1 MQKREHVTARRI
13 DARAASILLAC
24 CAAWGFNQVAIK
36 VANQGISPMLQAGL
50 RSAIA
55 GVIVLAWAFARRIP
69 LFERDGSLWGGIA
82 AGLLFGAE
90 FMLLYVG
97 LEYTTASR
105 GILFLYLA
113 PFAVAVGAH
122 FFVPGD
128 RLTWT
133 KVAGLLAALIG
144 LAVAMGEGVLAPER
158 PTLLGDLLSIAAAVM
173 WGATTV
179 VVRASALRF
188 VSTEKTL
195 IYQLA
200 VSAAAL
206 PVASWLMGE
215 PGIVDLSP
223 PVLIGFGYTVLVV
236 AMLSYLAWFWLV
248 RTYPPTRLA
257 SFTFLSPVFGVAAGR
272 AVLGEEPTLGLA
284 AALVLVAAGIW
295 LVNRSTDLRLVRT
308 GNSGDT
314 RGNDP
319 H

>member
-1 MQKREHVTARRI
+1 MQKREHVTVRSI
-13 DARAASILLAC
+13 DARAAFMVLAC
-24 CAAWGFNQVAIK
+24 CAAWGGNQVAIK

-55 GVIVLAWAFARRIP
+55 CVIVLAWAFMRRIP
-69 LFERDGSLWGGIA
+69 LFERDGSLWSGIA

-133 KVAGLLAALIG
+133 KVAGLLAALMG
-144 LAVAMGEGVLAPER
+144 LAVAMGEGLLAPGR
-158 PTLLGDLLSIAAAVM
+158 PTLLGDLLSIAAAVL
-173 WGATTV
+173 WGATTI

-215 PGIVDLSP
+215 AGVTDLSLW
-223 PVLIGFGYTVLVV
+223 VLVGFGYTVLVV
-236 AMLSYLAWFWLV
+236 AVLSYLAWFWLV

-257 SFTFLSPVFGVAAGR
+257 SFTFLSPVFGVLAGR
-272 AVLGEEPTLGLA
+272 AVLGEEPTLSLGV
-284 AALVLVAAGIW
+284 ALVLIAIGIW
-295 LVNRSTDLRLVRT
+295 LVNRSTDSRLA
-308 GNSGDT
+308 
-314 RGNDP
+314 P
-319 H
+319 

>member
-13 DARAASILLAC
+13 DARAALILLAC

-50 RSAIA
+50 RSAVA
-55 GVIVLAWAFARRIP
+55 GVIVLAWAHVRGIP
-69 LFERDGSLWGGIA
+69 LFERDGTLWAGIA
-82 AGLLFGAE
+82 AGLLFAAE

-105 GILFLYLA
+105 GIIFLYLA
-113 PFAVAVGAH
+113 PFAVAIGAH
-122 FFVPGD
+122 LFIPGD

-133 KVAGLLAALIG
+133 KVAGLFAALTG
-144 LAVAMGEGVLAPER
+144 LAVAMGEGVLVPER
-158 PTLLGDLLSIAAAVM
+158 PTLLGDLLSVAAAVV

-195 IYQLA
+195 MYQLA

-215 PGIVDLSP
+215 AGITDLSP
-223 PVLIGFGYTVLVV
+223 RVLIGFGYTVVVV
-236 AMLSYLAWFWLV
+236 AVVSYLAWFWLV

-257 SFTFLSPVFGVAAGR
+257 SFTFLSPVFGVLAGL
-272 AVLGEEPTLGLA
+272 AVLGEEPSLSLGV
-284 AALVLVAAGIW
+284 ALVLIGAGIW
-295 LVNRSTDLRLVRT
+295 LVNREYRFETSP
-308 GNSGDT
+308 GG
-314 RGNDP
+314 
-319 H
+319 

>member
-13 DARAASILLAC
+13 DARAALILLAC

-50 RSAIA
+50 RSAVA
-55 GVIVLAWAFARRIP
+55 GVIVLAWAHVRGIP
-69 LFERDGSLWGGIA
+69 LFERDGTLWAGIA
-82 AGLLFGAE
+82 AGLLFAAE

-105 GILFLYLA
+105 GIIFLYLA
-113 PFAVAVGAH
+113 PFAVAMGAH
-122 FFVPGD
+122 LFIPGD
-128 RLTWT
+128 RLTWM
-133 KVAGLLAALIG
+133 KVAGLFAALTG
-144 LAVAMGEGVLAPER
+144 LTVAMGEGVLAPER
-158 PTLLGDLLSIAAAVM
+158 PTLLGDLLSVAAAVV

-195 IYQLA
+195 MYQLA

-215 PGIVDLSP
+215 AGITDLSLR
-223 PVLIGFGYTVLVV
+223 VLLGFGYTVLVV
-236 AMLSYLAWFWLV
+236 AVVSYLAWFWLV

-257 SFTFLSPVFGVAAGR
+257 SFTFLSPVFGVLAGL
-272 AVLGEEPTLGLA
+272 AVLGEEPSLSLGV
-284 AALVLVAAGIW
+284 ALVLIGAGIW
-295 LVNRSTDLRLVRT
+295 LVNREYRFETS
-308 GNSGDT
+308 SG
-314 RGNDP
+314 G
-319 H
+319 

>member
-13 DARAASILLAC
+13 DARAALILLAC

-50 RSAIA
+50 RSAVA
-55 GVIVLAWAFARRIP
+55 GVIVLAWAHVRGIP
-69 LFERDGSLWGGIA
+69 LFERDGTLWAGIA
-82 AGLLFGAE
+82 AGLLFAAE

-105 GILFLYLA
+105 GIIFLYLA
-113 PFAVAVGAH
+113 PFAVAMGAH
-122 FFVPGD
+122 LFIPGD
-128 RLTWT
+128 RLTWM
-133 KVAGLLAALIG
+133 KVAGLFAALTG
-144 LAVAMGEGVLAPER
+144 LTVAMGEGVLAPER
-158 PTLLGDLLSIAAAVM
+158 PTLLGDLLSVAAAVV

-215 PGIVDLSP
+215 AGITDLSLR
-223 PVLIGFGYTVLVV
+223 VLLGFGYTVLVV
-236 AMLSYLAWFWLV
+236 AVVSYLAWFWLV

-257 SFTFLSPVFGVAAGR
+257 SFTFLSPVFGVLAGL
-272 AVLGEEPTLGLA
+272 AVLGEEPSLSLGV
-284 AALVLVAAGIW
+284 ALVLIGAGIW
-295 LVNRSTDLRLVRT
+295 LVNREYRFETS
-308 GNSGDT
+308 SG
-314 RGNDP
+314 G
-319 H
+319 